1 MILKGFKEKSNQ
13 KYINNLLNARKA
25 VFNNK
30 KIETIGVLLNLGEYD
45 DFESFRIFFK
55 EMQLISPKSKVV
67 AFVEDEKSIT
77 NHWDTYFIPK
87 NFGWKG
93 KINSVDLQSFIDT
106 DFDVLISFYKQDV
119 LELNLITALSK
130 AEFKVGLSGL
140 DERLHDLIIDV
151 NPKQFKVF
159 KKELKKYL
167 LVLNKL

>member
-45 DFESFRIFFK
+45 DFESFRTFFK
-55 EMQLISPKSKVV
+55 ELQLISPKSKVA

-77 NHWDTYFIPK
+77 NLWDTYFIPK

-93 KINSVDLQSFIDT
+93 KINSVDLQSFIDA
-106 DFDVLISFYKQDV
+106 DFDVLISFYKQNV

-130 AEFKVGLSGL
+130 AHFKVGLSGL

-167 LVLNKL
+167 MVLNKL